1 MFFVKRLRREILME
15 PLYLGAKLKEHVKH
29 RVMQELEGQ
38 CLGRHGFV
46 ISVLDVKDE
55 DIEPGLID
63 NDTGAVNVAVWYTVI
78 LLRPYRNQVL
88 DTVVTSASD
97 ENGFLTKVGF
107 FILSLTLNHYYPLHL
122 ARSLFTFTPRT
133 TINPYSQVGPLVIF
147 VSRHNMPDD
156 VSFDASAG
164 DCWVSEDERV
174 EIREGSLVRVRLI
187 GLNFDAGTSYAD
199 PPMWV

>member
-1 MFFVKRLRREILME
+1 ME

-55 DIEPGLID
+55 DIEPGLVD

-97 ENGFLTKVGF
+97 ENGFLTK
-107 FILSLTLNHYYPLHL
+107 
-122 ARSLFTFTPRT
+122 
-133 TINPYSQVGPLVIF
+133 VGPLVIF

-187 GLNFDAGTSYAD
+187 GLNFDAGMMSAVGTIKETYLGQLGI
-199 PPMWV
+199 